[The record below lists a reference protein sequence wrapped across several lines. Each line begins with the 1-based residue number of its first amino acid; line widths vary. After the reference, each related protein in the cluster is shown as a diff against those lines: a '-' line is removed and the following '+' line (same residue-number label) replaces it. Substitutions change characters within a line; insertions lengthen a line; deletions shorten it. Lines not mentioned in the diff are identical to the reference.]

1 MSRQKNSF
9 LNISTNF
16 LILLTN
22 TILSF
27 VVRTVFIKVL
37 GEQYLGV
44 SGLFSN
50 ILQVLSLAEL
60 GIGTAINYALYDP
73 LARGDYKKVSII
85 LSLFKKI
92 YKIVGIIIACGGVI
106 LIPFLPYLM
115 KDNNVS
121 NTLLIYVLYLFNTVS
136 MYFISYKDTLI
147 TADQKYYKLA
157 KIIFISNV
165 SIYISQIII
174 LIVFRNF
181 ILYLLAQIMITLIQR
196 VLSNL
201 LITKTYSNKVDFNS
215 KEKVS
220 SEELKSITTN
230 VKAMFFHKIGYNIV
244 QGTDNIIISA
254 FINVATV
261 GIYSNYLSL
270 TSMLNTLFYSIFTSV
285 TSSFGNLAA
294 LESKDVQE
302 SVFNKLNFLAFV
314 VFGYATICFS
324 MLLQPFVMLWIGEK
338 YVLPTVIII
347 VICINFYLNGMK
359 APLDTAKE
367 AAGVYKQDQFIP
379 LGQAASNLIFSII
392 LVKQIGLMGV
402 LLGTTLSYL
411 LFPFWNRPYTVYK
424 YVFGKGCKS
433 YFIDA
438 IKKMALVVASY
449 IIIDLITSCLHINN
463 LFLIIGLRL
472 AICTFVFGM
481 MVIIFYKSNDNFKFY
496 KDFILN
502 KIKK

>member
-261 GIYSNYLSL
+261 GIYSN
-270 TSMLNTLFYSIFTSV
+270 
-285 TSSFGNLAA
+285 
-294 LESKDVQE
+294 
-302 SVFNKLNFLAFV
+302 
-314 VFGYATICFS
+314 
-324 MLLQPFVMLWIGEK
+324 
-338 YVLPTVIII
+338 
-347 VICINFYLNGMK
+347 
-359 APLDTAKE
+359 
-367 AAGVYKQDQFIP
+367 
-379 LGQAASNLIFSII
+379 
-392 LVKQIGLMGV
+392 
-402 LLGTTLSYL
+402 
-411 LFPFWNRPYTVYK
+411 
-424 YVFGKGCKS
+424 
-433 YFIDA
+433 
-438 IKKMALVVASY
+438 
-449 IIIDLITSCLHINN
+449 
-463 LFLIIGLRL
+463 
-472 AICTFVFGM
+472 
-481 MVIIFYKSNDNFKFY
+481 
-496 KDFILN
+496 
-502 KIKK
+502 